1 MSAFANMQE
10 PAAPQIANPFGTS
23 NQSSSPW
30 QGNNGFT
37 NGFANASSGFSNGV
51 SNMNNALNGMQTTQ
65 AQSGFINPFR
75 DQVGKANGFQPV
87 FPSSGL
93 SSAWGANPFKVSFC
107 LVIN

>member
-1 MSAFANMQE
+1 MSAFANLQE
-10 PAAPQIANPFGTS
+10 PAAPQVANPFGTN

-30 QGNNGFT
+30 T
-37 NGFANASSGFSNGV
+37 NGFSNASSGFSNGV
-51 SNMNNALNGMQTTQ
+51 SGISNMNSMQSTQ

-93 SSAWGANPFKVSFC
+93 SSAWGGNPFKVSFC
-107 LVIN
+107 YVLSSN